1 MVINLSEFE
10 IRVYLDT
17 CVWCRP
23 FDAMVS
29 DRIVKEAESMIEL
42 MKKVDKNEIN
52 ILGSSVLLFE
62 VSMISNDLKRISVE
76 KLIAR
81 IATEISP
88 VTGSIM
94 NLAEQIMNNCSVG
107 AMDAM
112 HLAFAIENGV
122 KVFLTTDDG
131 ILSNA
136 DQISKYNI
144 AVKNPTEMI

>member
-1 MVINLSEFE
+1 MLNLSEIE

-29 DRIVKEAESMIEL
+29 DRILEEAESMIEL
-42 MKKVDKNEIN
+42 MKKVDNSEIN

-88 VTGSIM
+88 VTGSTM

-122 KVFLTTDDG
+122 QVFLTTDDG

-136 DQISKYNI
+136 DHISKYNI
-144 AVKNPTEMI
+144 AVKNPTEMV

>member
-10 IRVYLDT
+10 IRVYIDT

-29 DRIVKEAESMIEL
+29 DRVVKEAESMIEL

-112 HLAFAIENGV
+112 HLAFAIENGAQ
-122 KVFLTTDDG
+122 VFLTTDDG

-136 DQISKYNI
+136 DHISKYNI